1 MLDYNSHKN
10 RFFHCNFFSRS
21 FHYIYTFQTS
31 LSVLIIL
38 ILSRRIFSKMLPD
51 ESELAFCAR
60 NPFDQSWKIS
70 SYQAPRHCSG
80 GVVFGSVFPW
90 KKQHFIHHSTLRNVM
105 LWNKVWRKRAFGKKK
120 TDFRVSRFA
129 ISLKKK
135 NNNNKNDS
143 SKTKTKKQRELKKN
157 RKSSHEETALVM
169 SCLTERK
176 FPLPFT
182 NVPQEYCF

>member
-105 LWNKVWRKRAFGKKK
+105 LWKKVWRKRAFGKKK
-120 TDFRVSRFA
+120 QTFVFQDLQFHW
-129 ISLKKK
+129 KKK
-135 NNNNKNDS
+135 QQQERQQQNENKE
-143 SKTKTKKQRELKKN
+143 TERTEEEQ
-157 RKSSHEETALVM
+157 KSSHEEIALVM